1 MIKDYF
7 SLALKNIAHRKLR
20 AWLTVIGIIIGVGSI
35 IALVAISMGLKSSIE
50 TEFEKMGV
58 DKIFIGP
65 KGYINTGGQGLTTD
79 DMDTVDSISDVEWS
93 LSLVFAQG
101 KKVSFNKKDVYAQ
114 ISGYQTKDL
123 DKKFADMNIKVESG
137 SLFRGGETDK
147 AIVGY
152 KVGKDFFDKEIRVKD
167 NIEISG
173 KKFTV
178 VAVLA
183 EIGNTQDD
191 TMIVIPEDTARDLFD
206 KANEVSYIEV
216 KIKSGNDINAAA
228 AKIKKKLKDKRGDEN
243 FEVITPEQ
251 LLKTFGD
258 VLMII
263 HVVLIGIAAISLLV
277 GAIGIMNSMYTSV
290 LERTREIGIMKSVGA
305 RNSDILSLFLI
316 ESGIIGLIGGFFG
329 IILGNLI
336 AKLVEVIAKSAGF
349 GILKV
354 NVSIYLMIG
363 GLLFAFII
371 GSLSGLWPAY
381 KAAKLKPVD
390 ALRK

>member
-7 SLALKNIAHRKLR
+7 SLAFKSIAHRKLR

-35 IALVAISMGLKSSIE
+35 IALVAISMGLKTSIE

-65 KGYINTGGQGLTTD
+65 KGYINVGSQGLTTD
-79 DMDTVDSISDVEWS
+79 DMETIDAIGDVEWS

-101 KKVSFNKKDVYAQ
+101 KKVEFNKKEVYAQ
-114 ISGYQTKDL
+114 IAGYQTKDL
-123 DKKFADMNIKVESG
+123 DKKFEDMNLKAESG
-137 SLFRGGETDK
+137 SLFKGGETDK
-147 AIVGY
+147 VIVGSR
-152 KVGKDFFDKEIRVKD
+152 VGEDFFDKTIRVKE

-173 KKFTV
+173 KRFTV
-178 VAVLA
+178 VGVLA

-191 TMIVIPEDTARDLFD
+191 TMIIIPEDTARDLFD
-206 KANEVSYIEV
+206 KPNEVSYIEV
-216 KIKSGNDINAAA
+216 KIKPGNDINTVA
-228 AKIKKKLKDKRGDEN
+228 AKIKKELKDKRNDEN

-258 VLMII
+258 ILMII
-263 HVVLIGIAAISLLV
+263 QVVLIGIAAISLLV

-290 LERTREIGIMKSVGA
+290 LERTKEIGIMKSVGA
-305 RNSDILSLFLI
+305 RNSDILNLFLI
-316 ESGIIGLIGGFFG
+316 ESGIIGLVGGFFG
-329 IILGNLI
+329 IILGILI
-336 AKLVEVIAKSAGF
+336 AKLVEVLAKNAGF
-349 GILKV
+349 GILKI